1 MELCEQIKL
10 KRTLYID
17 PRHLI
22 PTKIAEVKTSDK
34 SKSLENMRLQTIT
47 NEMIIKEHKVRDL
60 LVLLKKSNP

>member
-22 PTKIAEVKTSDK
+22 PAKIAEVKTSDK

-47 NEMIIKEHKVRDL
+47 NEMIKEHK
-60 LVLLKKSNP
+60 